1 MPIPDF
7 QTLMLP
13 LLNIAAEGTEHH
25 IREAVNNLA
34 AQFGLTEDE
43 LKELL
48 PSDVDSVFDNRV
60 GWARTYLKK
69 AGLIQYARRGYFQI
83 TDRGRNVLSQNPPK
97 ITVSFLRQFPE
108 FRDFHAPKKSSI
120 DNSAQDSNEN
130 ATETPEELLASEYL
144 NLREQVES
152 ELLARVKACPPEFF
166 ERLVVRLLTTM
177 GYGGSLADAG
187 RAIGKSGDGG
197 IDGVIKEDKL
207 GLDLLYIQAKRWDA
221 ATVGRPEIQKF
232 VGALY
237 GRKAKKGIFMTTSTF
252 SKDARGYVD
261 SLDSKVILI
270 DGAQLAELMF
280 EYGVGVATVNTYA
293 IKRIDSDFFEE
304 EIPAVLGDAAGKT
317 ESEQEAV
324 GDVNS

>member
-13 LLNIAAEGTEHH
+13 LLKLAADGKEHH
-25 IREAVNNLA
+25 VREAINNLA
-34 AQFGLTEDE
+34 AQFGLTEND

-48 PSDVDSVFDNRV
+48 PSGVDYLFDNRV
-60 GWARTYLKK
+60 SWARTYLKK
-69 AGLIQYARRGYFQI
+69 AGLIQYSKRGYFQI
-83 TDRGRNVLSQNPPK
+83 TDRGSNVLNQNPPK
-97 ITVSFLRQFPE
+97 ITVPFLRQFPE
-108 FRDFHAPKKSSI
+108 FRDFLAPKKSGS
-120 DNSAQDSNEN
+120 DERVQDTNEN

-144 NLREQVES
+144 NLRKQVEND
-152 ELLARVKACPPEFF
+152 LLAKVKVCPFEFF
-166 ERLVVRLLTTM
+166 ERLVVRLLTTI

-197 IDGVIKEDKL
+197 IDGVIKEDRL

-221 ATVGRPEIQKF
+221 TTVGRPEIQKF

-237 GRKAKKGIFMTTSTF
+237 GRKAKKGIFLTTSTF
-252 SKDARGYVD
+252 SKDARYAD

-280 EYGVGVATVNTYA
+280 EHGVGVVTVSAYA
-293 IKRIDSDFFEE
+293 IKRIDLDFFEE
-304 EIPAVLGDAAGKT
+304 EVPIVLGEAAVKA
-317 ESEQEAV
+317 E
-324 GDVNS
+324 